1 MKKIELD
8 YPVTVGG
15 KEIKQI
21 TMRRP
26 KVIDQKA
33 ANKSATTDEDRETV
47 LFANLCEVSPEII
60 DELDMLDYQKVQET
74 YTGFLSPAKK
84 KSRPLADS

>member
-1 MKKIELD
+1 MEKIDLD

-15 KEIKQI
+15 KEIKQL

-26 KVIDQKA
+26 KVIDQKV
-33 ANKSATTDEDRETV
+33 ANKSAASDADRETV
-47 LFANLCEVSPEII
+47 LFANLCGVESAVM

-74 YTGFLSPAKK
+74 YTGFLSPAQK
-84 KSRPLADS
+84 